1 MAATHHLYD
10 FRNEDRIGVFRLLDR
25 IEVFEAEEIRKAVY
39 EIVEREALQG
49 LVFSFADVPYVDSSG
64 VGVFVNLQYQ
74 IGQRL
79 PIRMCEVAD
88 PIRDV
93 LTFTNLISRFAIDA
107 SEADS
112 IRRIQQG

>member
-10 FRNEDRIGVFRLLDR
+10 FQIVDQIGVFRLLDR
-25 IEVFEAEEIRKAVY
+25 IEVFEAEEVRKAVY
-39 EIVEREALQG
+39 ELVERESPRG
-49 LVFSFADVPYVDSSG
+49 LVFSFADVPYIDSSG

-74 IGQRL
+74 IGQTI
-79 PIRMCEVAD
+79 PIRMCRVAE

-107 SEADS
+107 SESDS
-112 IRRIQQG
+112 IRRIREG